1 MKTKKHRKISIKAR
15 LTVGFLLITVLFSSL
30 ACLAIFGGGRIIA
43 DDSVKRPLREC
54 VTDIAAEIKSA
65 KKLPSS
71 LPDTDGSIMLAV
83 ITKEGELM
91 LGSFPDGLTVQPVP
105 DSKTFFEVED
115 GEGNKYFIY
124 DKKISLGKKHNYYLR
139 GYTPAPADES
149 VSATMLTVAAVTI
162 PCTLVLIGLFAYL
175 LSKRQLLPLEK
186 LATATNAVIDGD
198 DLTKK
203 LPMTDSRDEVWELTR
218 MVNAM
223 LDRLEESFESEKQFI
238 SDASHELRTPAAV
251 ILAQCELLK
260 TADPE
265 PTVDEYR
272 QGIDTVSRQ
281 AERMKRL
288 VLELLELSRIDRGKV
303 EKSFERVDV
312 SRLLEAVC
320 EEQAELHT
328 GDTVTMTTDIEP
340 QIMADVNPSL
350 FIRLAT
356 NLISNAYQYGRD
368 GGHVRVCLGVSKMP
382 GRAASLEL
390 SVEDDGIGIAREEL
404 PKIWERFYRVDT
416 SRTDGGSSGLGLTMV
431 KWIAGY
437 HDGSVRAESTLGKGS
452 RFTATLPLKRT
463 AG

>member
-1 MKTKKHRKISIKAR
+1 MKTKKQRKISIKVR
-15 LTVGFLLITVLFSSL
+15 LTVGYLLITLLFSSL
-30 ACLAIFGGGRIIA
+30 ACLAIFGGGHLIA

-54 VTDIAAEIKSA
+54 VTDIAADIKSE

-71 LPDTDGSIMLAV
+71 LPDAPEGIMLAV

-91 LGSFPDGLTVQPVP
+91 LGSFPEGLTVQPVP

-115 GEGNKYFIY
+115 GEGNAYFIY
-124 DKKISLGKKHNYYLR
+124 DKKISLGKKQNYYLR
-139 GYTPAPADES
+139 GYSPVPEDET
-149 VSATMLTVAAVTI
+149 VNATMLTVTAVTVPSALI
-162 PCTLVLIGLFAYL
+162 LIGVFAYL
-175 LSKRQLLPLEK
+175 LSKWLLSPLEK
-186 LATATNAVIDGD
+186 LSAATNAIIDGK
-198 DLTKK
+198 DLQKN
-203 LPMTDSRDEVWELTR
+203 LPMSTNRDEVWELTR

-238 SDASHELRTPAAV
+238 SDASHELRTPTAV
-251 ILAQCELLK
+251 ILAQCELLL
-260 TADPE
+260 TADPA
-265 PTVDEYR
+265 PTADEYR
-272 QGIDTVSRQ
+272 QGIETVSRH

-320 EEQAELHT
+320 EEQTELHA
-328 GDTVTMTTDIEP
+328 DVDITMSTDIEP

-356 NLISNAYQYGRD
+356 NLISNAYQYGRE
-368 GGHVRVCLGVSKMP
+368 GGHIRVCLGVSKMP

-390 SVEDDGIGIAREEL
+390 SVEDDGIGIAKEEL
-404 PKIWERFYRVDT
+404 PKIWERFYRVDA

-437 HDGSVRAESTLGKGS
+437 HDGSVRADSTLGKGS
-452 RFTATLPLKRT
+452 RFTATLPIKR
-463 AG
+463 G